1 MASLLYVAVI
11 PACLITYALRKKN
24 KLKYPNNMS
33 EEIMKEIE
41 EL

>member
-1 MASLLYVAVI
+1 MASLLYVAVV
-11 PACLITYALRKKN
+11 PACLISYALKKKN
-24 KLKYPNNMS
+24 QIKYKCNMS